1 MKVNNGLIT
10 NLSGE
15 IKTTIEN
22 RVEETL
28 KLLNQIQDKT
38 TLNYLKA
45 LLGLKY
51 DYEQL
56 SDFENAEKVARECL
70 DILFSQGYRGVSQEN
85 TSKYVLDCYDTLA
98 RCGDFEA
105 FLIAIEW
112 NRPIEKQFYLPRRK
126 ILKKFGLIQAFQD
139 VADGKLDFL
148 CINMPPRSLG

>member
-1 MKVNNGLIT
+1 MNNGLIT

-15 IKTTIEN
+15 IKITIEN
-22 RVEETL
+22 RIKETTELL
-28 KLLNQIQDKT
+28 KKIQDKD

-45 LLGLKY
+45 LMGLKY
-51 DYEQL
+51 DYEQI

-70 DILFSQGYRGVSQEN
+70 SKLFAHGYQGVSQADM
-85 TSKYVLDCYDTLA
+85 SKYVLGCYDTLA
-98 RCGDFEA
+98 RCGDFES